1 MTNATQENSTRT
13 MCDVEKALAAQA
25 LKFSV
30 SGIFHSDAPIQP
42 RLQQAFG
49 EMFEANPRGLME
61 LFPFKA
67 TNGVE
72 IGCQL
77 PTSLEELGTSLE
89 R

>member
-1 MTNATQENSTRT
+1 MTNVTQENGARP

-25 LKFSV
+25 LTFSV

-67 TNGVE
+67 SNGVE
-72 IGCQL
+72 IACQL
-77 PTSLEELGTSLE
+77 PAKL
-89 R
+89 